1 MPARTASYPSFTFSR
16 GWAFIA
22 IILISPL
29 SIIVIALKMELEGG
43 RSERTV
49 RKDIWTGE
57 IKTPFM
63 EVSLA
68 LPQDRTTGHANEVSS

>member
-1 MPARTASYPSFTFSR
+1 MAGDT
-16 GWAFIA
+16 
-22 IILISPL
+22 
-29 SIIVIALKMELEGG
+29 ELEVG

-49 RKDIWTGE
+49 LKDIWTGE

-68 LPQDRTTGHANEVSS
+68 LPHDRTTGHANEVSS

>member
-1 MPARTASYPSFTFSR
+1 
-16 GWAFIA
+16 
-22 IILISPL
+22 
-29 SIIVIALKMELEGG
+29 MELEVG

-49 RKDIWTGE
+49 LKDIWTGE